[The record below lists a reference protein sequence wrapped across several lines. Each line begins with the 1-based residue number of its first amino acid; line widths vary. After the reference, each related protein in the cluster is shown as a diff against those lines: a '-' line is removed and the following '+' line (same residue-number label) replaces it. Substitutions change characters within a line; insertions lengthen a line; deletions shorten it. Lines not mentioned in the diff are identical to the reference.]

1 MKTFQV
7 LSAVGLMLVLPA
19 AVQAGSYSSTSKGSY
34 SSDGWLEKG
43 KSDFEKEKEQ
53 IKAGMKAE
61 QPAPQ
66 SSAKSAPAVSIRA
79 AASVSS
85 PSTISSA
92 GAQAAPAAAKISKK
106 KADSK
111 QIPYREQLQKALAEW
126 TGKEGNAASSGAAS
140 QTKAGA
146 DQK

>member
-7 LSAVGLMLVLPA
+7 LSAAGLVLILA
-19 AVQAGSYSSTSKGSY
+19 VAVQAGSYSSSSKGSY

-61 QPAPQ
+61 QSAAP
-66 SSAKSAPAVSIRA
+66 STAKSTSAVSGRD

-85 PSTISSA
+85 PSTIHSS
-92 GAQAAPAAAKISKK
+92 GVETMPAAAKTLKK

-111 QIPYREQLQKALAEW
+111 PVPYREQLQKALKEW
-126 TGKEGNAASSGAAS
+126 TGKDGKAASSGAE
-140 QTKAGA
+140 
-146 DQK
+146 QK